1 MAPSKSG
8 RFAVAAAERRT
19 KGRQRANLAAKI
31 AIGTTVADCTVR
43 DLSNAGGRIEAPAV
57 RSLPDEVFLLILDE
71 GVVVRARCAWAR
83 FPSFG
88 LKFIDAESI
97 EASTRPETTALKIA
111 WKALR
116 DPNASAG

>member
-1 MAPSKSG
+1 LD

-19 KGRQRANLAAKI
+19 KGRKRVTFAAKL
-31 AIGTTVADCTVR
+31 ALGTSVADCTVR
-43 DLSNAGGRIEAPAV
+43 DLSDAGARIDAPSV

-83 FPSFG
+83 LPSFG

-97 EASTRPETTALKIA
+97 EESTRPQTVALKIA

-116 DPNASAG
+116 DPTAPTS